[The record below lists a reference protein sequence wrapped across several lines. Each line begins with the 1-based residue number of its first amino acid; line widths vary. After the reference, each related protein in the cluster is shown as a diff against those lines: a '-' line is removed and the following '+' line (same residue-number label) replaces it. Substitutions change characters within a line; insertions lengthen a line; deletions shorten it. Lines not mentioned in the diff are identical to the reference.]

1 MTKISKVDALV
12 LTKKKK
18 KKKKNKTKRNYLMA
32 SNFISLTKGALV
44 HYFSQ
49 EVN

>member
-12 LTKKKK
+12 LTKKQ
-18 KKKKNKTKRNYLMA
+18 KNKNKKTKNKLMA

-44 HYFSQ
+44 HSFSQ

>member
-1 MTKISKVDALV
+1 MTKISKVVALF
-12 LTKKKK
+12 LTK

-44 HYFSQ
+44 HSFSQ

>member
-12 LTKKKK
+12 LT
-18 KKKKNKTKRNYLMA
+18 KKKNKTKRNYLMA

>member
-12 LTKKKK
+12 LTKKKQK
-18 KKKKNKTKRNYLMA
+18 KQNKTKRNYLMA

>member
-12 LTKKKK
+12 LTKKKT
-18 KKKKNKTKRNYLMA
+18 KTKNYLMA

>member
-12 LTKKKK
+12 LTKKQKQ
-18 KKKKNKTKRNYLMA
+18 KNKNKKTKNKLMA

-44 HYFSQ
+44 HSFSQ

>member
-12 LTKKKK
+12 LTKKQ
-18 KKKKNKTKRNYLMA
+18 KNKKQKTKNYLMA

-44 HYFSQ
+44 HSFSQ

>member
-12 LTKKKK
+12 LT